1 MNEFHPI
8 PLEENER
15 RRLGRDCLASRIVA
29 LLQSGFCIE
38 EIREMIEVEDET
50 AS

>member
-1 MNEFHPI
+1 MYESHPI

-38 EIREMIEVEDET
+38 EIREIMEADND
-50 AS
+50 